1 MKIKLIN
8 VSGKEDGVEEV
19 KLDNISVG
27 DLLKRLDIDV
37 FGVMVTKNGKVVT
50 EHNMVTNS
58 DNVTISGM
66 GCC

>member
-1 MKIKLIN
+1 MKIKIIN
-8 VSGKEDGVEEV
+8 VFGQEDGITEID
-19 KLDNISVG
+19 LDIISVA

-37 FGVMVTKNGKVVT
+37 FGVIIEKNGEIVR
-50 EHNMVTNS
+50 EHEMLTDS

>member
-1 MKIKLIN
+1 MKIKIIN
-8 VSGKEDGVEEV
+8 VYGKEDGIEEIEMGT
-19 KLDNISVG
+19 ISVG

-37 FGVMVTKNGKVVT
+37 FGVIIEKNSEVVR
-50 EHNMVTNS
+50 EHEMLTDS